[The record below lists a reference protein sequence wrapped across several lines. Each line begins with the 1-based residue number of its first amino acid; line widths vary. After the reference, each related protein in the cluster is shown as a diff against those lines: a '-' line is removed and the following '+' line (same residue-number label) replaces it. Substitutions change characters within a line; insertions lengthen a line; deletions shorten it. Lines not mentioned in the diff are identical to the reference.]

1 MSPYSLIYPNMV
13 LKFYNTLTRKN
24 EVVKLI
30 KDVEVPLEVKKLA
43 DERLLAKKNKDFKK
57 ADQLRDKIKVA
68 GFSINDIVDGYEI
81 NKL

>member
-43 DERLLAKKNKDFKK
+43 DERLLAKKNKDIKK